1 MRLDRETETYPEAAS
16 QEMVRLG
23 PETSSAMSRTTL
35 THLPQLGRPPRTRK
49 ISPTVPQVFA
59 ASRTWRSLKLRQIQ
73 TYMDDPSS
81 LPVPEAPAPVVDNA
95 NASQL
100 RIWGM
105 RPVKSSVIS
114 RLREFFLKY

>member
-1 MRLDRETETYPEAAS
+1 
-16 QEMVRLG
+16 
-23 PETSSAMSRTTL
+23 
-35 THLPQLGRPPRTRK
+35 
-49 ISPTVPQVFA
+49 
-59 ASRTWRSLKLRQIQ
+59 
-73 TYMDDPSS
+73 MDDPSS

>member
-1 MRLDRETETYPEAAS
+1 MDGGTETYPEAAS
-16 QEMVRLG
+16 QVMLWFEPV
-23 PETSSAMSRTTL
+23 TSLAMSRTAPM
-35 THLPQLGRPPRTRK
+35 HLPQLGRPPRTRK